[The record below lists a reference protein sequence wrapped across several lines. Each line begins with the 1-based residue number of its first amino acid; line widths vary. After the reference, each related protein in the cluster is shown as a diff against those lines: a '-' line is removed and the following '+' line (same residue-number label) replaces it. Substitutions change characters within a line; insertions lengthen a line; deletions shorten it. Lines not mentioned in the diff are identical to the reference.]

1 MNTDIYNWS
10 SNDVLGII
18 IEYKIFHKQNF
29 SYFVSNVEKK
39 NKKNIY
45 ISDNNM

>member
-1 MNTDIYNWS
+1 MNTGMYNWS

-39 NKKNIY
+39 NKKNIF
-45 ISDNNM
+45 SDNNM